1 MRVTKRG
8 RFWYLSSKIQ
18 GLFCYMWAHFYNL
31 VYTLVILRSYLNELK
46 SSILKTQ
53 QMKQFCSFELSQN
66 LIV

>member
-31 VYTLVILRSYLNELK
+31 IYTLHTRNAAFLLK
-46 SSILKTQ
+46 KVPLKTDEAIL
-53 QMKQFCSFELSQN
+53 FF
-66 LIV
+66 